1 MTSKQK
7 NKSKNDNPRITDEML
22 DTLLQGDDPQQA
34 LESEDLLMEL
44 RKRLTERILNA
55 EMDEHLASSDEPNSR
70 NGHNRK
76 TVMTATGPMTL
87 DVPRDRKGT
96 FRPKLVPK
104 YARRLPE
111 FNDKILAMYAKGMSL
126 RVIRQTV
133 GELYGI
139 NISRDLISKMTKA
152 VMEEFTNWHNRPLDS
167 TYAIVYLDAIHVKV
181 RDAGS
186 VATMTI
192 YLGIGVAEDGR
203 KEALGLWLGE
213 RDHAK
218 FGLSVLQDLR
228 HRRVEDILI
237 AVVDGMTGFPEALK
251 AVFPDTT
258 VQTCIVQLVRNSLTS
273 VSYQDRRT
281 LAAALKTIYTASN
294 AEAAAT
300 ALDALEASE
309 LGSRSTDVVQ
319 RWRRSWEQVIPFLAF
334 SQGLRKVTYT
344 TNAIKSLNTLVQQG
358 IRARGHFTNIEA
370 AKKQIYLALREAPQS
385 WNQPMRQWSKAKR
398 ELAIQFGDRFN
409 ASTVQVQSGEDAL

>member
-44 RKRLTERILNA
+44 RKRLTERILDA

-237 AVVDGMTGFPEALK
+237 ALVDGMPGSPQALK

-281 LAAALKTIYTASN
+281 LAAALKTIYTEIN
-294 AEAAAT
+294 ADAAA
-300 ALDALEASE
+300 ALDAFEASE
-309 LGSRSTDVVQ
+309 LGQRFQDVVR
-319 RWRRSWEQVIPFLAF
+319 RWLRSWERMIPFLAL
-334 SQGLRKVTYT
+334 SKELRKVIYT
-344 TNAIKSLNTLVQQG
+344 TNAIESLNATV
-358 IRARGHFTNIEA
+358 RKAVRTRVHFTSIEA
-370 AKKQIYLALREAPQS
+370 AKKLIYLALREVSKFWSQPIPQ
-385 WNQPMRQWSKAKR
+385 
-398 ELAIQFGDRFN
+398 
-409 ASTVQVQSGEDAL
+409 